1 MATIYIVSKIGKISK
16 EAETLIFT
24 QQDGTSTVLFPFKTE
39 ILFVV
44 GKISVSGDALRM
56 FAKYKIPVIFL
67 SSNGQFNA
75 KLVYGDSKNV
85 FLRQKQYEILSS
97 QEKTLQL
104 AKSIV
109 FGKIRNQL
117 SFMQRIKRKG
127 KPLSE
132 TEETIIEKNIQA
144 LKNILNDVVQCSALD
159 ALRGYEGLAA
169 KKYFET
175 YGLNFNDPW
184 ASFPKRSRN
193 PPETNVNA
201 VLSFLYTLLMY
212 RVEAAVESTGMD
224 IMVGSLH
231 ACDYGRNSL
240 VFDLMEEFRT
250 PIADT
255 VCCSLFNLNILTK
268 EDFQKVNFDSDNQ
281 DFPLPVQANKP
292 GEILEKINSQ
302 EGILLTEKG
311 LKKVIK
317 AFEDKITTSVQYE
330 NSKLSYQKIIIKQV
344 LAYKRVI
351 AGEENEYKSFY
362 FK

>member
-127 KPLSE
+127 KTLSE
-132 TEETIIEKNIQA
+132 TEENIIEKNLVQDVYRTI
-144 LKNILNDVVQCSALD
+144 LRRKN
-159 ALRGYEGLAA
+159 
-169 KKYFET
+169 
-175 YGLNFNDPW
+175 
-184 ASFPKRSRN
+184 
-193 PPETNVNA
+193 
-201 VLSFLYTLLMY
+201 LY
-212 RVEAAVESTGMD
+212 
-224 IMVGSLH
+224 
-231 ACDYGRNSL
+231 
-240 VFDLMEEFRT
+240 
-250 PIADT
+250 
-255 VCCSLFNLNILTK
+255 
-268 EDFQKVNFDSDNQ
+268 
-281 DFPLPVQANKP
+281 
-292 GEILEKINSQ
+292 
-302 EGILLTEKG
+302 
-311 LKKVIK
+311 
-317 AFEDKITTSVQYE
+317 
-330 NSKLSYQKIIIKQV
+330 
-344 LAYKRVI
+344 
-351 AGEENEYKSFY
+351 
-362 FK
+362 